1 MLKKLSPFIL
11 PIGLVIL
18 AIVARLV
25 PHAPNLAPI
34 AAIALLS
41 GTMYKFPRS
50 LFLPI
55 TAMVISDAFIGFSP
69 WPITLAVYGSFAVA
83 TFLGT
88 FLRKQGFWKVPVA
101 ALASSLLFYVITN
114 FVVWLTSG
122 MYQPTFSGLTYCY
135 INALPFLKNTIAGD
149 MIYSVVLFTMVKNY
163 LPSFSSITSRLY
175 SPSARTKEKQ
185 SPASS

>member
-1 MLKKLSPFIL
+1 MLKKITPLVL
-11 PIGLVIL
+11 PIGLVAL
-18 AIVARLV
+18 AVLARLI

-41 GTMYKFPRS
+41 GTMYKFPKS
-50 LFLPI
+50 LVLPI
-55 TAMVISDAFIGFSP
+55 TAMAISDVFIGFSP

-83 TFLGT
+83 TLLGT
-88 FLRKQGFWKVPVA
+88 FLRKRGFWKIPVA

-122 MYQPTFSGLTYCY
+122 MYQPTFAGLTYCY

-149 MIYSVVLFTMVKNY
+149 MIYTVVLFTLVKNY
-163 LPSFSSITSRLY
+163 LPSFSTAKIQARLTNK
-175 SPSARTKEKQ
+175 A
-185 SPASS
+185 PATP